1 MVGGA
6 ISFIRCRMFPFGIR
20 LWRKPVSRI
29 IISVSILSFLLTQLP
44 LSDLWTTVRRV
55 SFPLWTFALMT
66 FVASH
71 AVTSLKWRL
80 LVNIGKNR
88 MPVFVALRCHFAG
101 LFANLFLPSLAG
113 GDIVRAG
120 MAFASADRKEPI
132 IWGSLLDR
140 FLDTCALMF
149 LILIGALLVP
159 GTLLSEGGI
168 SLLWIVLIL
177 FAFPLCTLFVLLVPL
192 PRKIPRKLSQTVLR
206 IREVIKSLIKHPTSA
221 VIGLGIA
228 ICIQG
233 GFVLLNALLGSV
245 CGIVLPLSI
254 WFFAWPMAKL
264 AAMLPISIG
273 GIGVREVALAELL
286 GRFGIPA
293 SSAVG
298 LALVWETILL
308 AGGGIGGI
316 SYFLFRKRVSEPDG
330 SIAEAQKAP

>member
-1 MVGGA
+1 MGGA
-6 ISFIRCRMFPFGIR
+6 ISFIRCRVFPCGIR

-29 IISVSILSFLLTQLP
+29 IVSVSILSALLTQLP
-44 LSDLWTTVRRV
+44 LSDLWTTVRLV

-66 FVASH
+66 YVASH

-80 LVNIGKNR
+80 LVNIGENR
-88 MPVFVALRCHFAG
+88 LPVFVALRCHFAG
-101 LFANLFLPSLAG
+101 LFANLFLPSLVG

-120 MAFASADRKEPI
+120 MAVASADRKEPI

-159 GTLLSEGGI
+159 GMLLSEDGR
-168 SLLWIVLIL
+168 SLVWIVLIL
-177 FAFPLCTLFVLLVPL
+177 SVFALCTLLVLLVPL
-192 PRKIPRKLSQTVLR
+192 PRKTPTKLSQTVLQ
-206 IREVIKSLIKHPTSA
+206 IREVIKGLIQHPTPA
-221 VIGLGIA
+221 LVGLGIA
-228 ICIQG
+228 IGIQG

-264 AAMLPISIG
+264 AATLPISIG
-273 GIGVREVALAELL
+273 GLGVREVALAALL
-286 GRFGIPA
+286 GRFGIPTA
-293 SSAVG
+293 SAVG
-298 LALVWETILL
+298 LGLVWETILL